1 MSFDA
6 MPHDVWPEVA
16 GLIPRPWPR
25 SVAAHDLRW
34 HAAEHAVYG
43 RPLPAVREL
52 AERWGWTRTRTHELI
67 ADAPGWADEA
77 RPWGWRAADKKR
89 TTGGQEADTA
99 NGRTPTNIETAD
111 KIRTAGGQD
120 PDSRADPISAPLHP
134 SPHEDTQPP
143 ADAGPPRAEPGSTTE
158 APPHGPSPATPVPGA
173 DRRDRQEPPGSDT
186 PDAPA
191 EPATLAARGPRTR
204 RDAGGDGS
212 GKPDV
217 AELYR
222 LYRARHPRKALTA
235 TPDDRKHLA
244 RMLTEAGSPDAAALY
259 LDWIHEAD
267 DDRARQVRGEAPW
280 PDGRISPMLSLEEL
294 ARKVGSRLPHAEAW
308 AVRGRRSPVVSGGSA
323 PPTMQPDEAGALW
336 DWAMGEVKA
345 KGRTRGAEEVFT
357 AAEPR
362 RARAAVVIRDLGL
375 WSRMCD
381 QPEHFLKPERQR
393 FIGAFNAAQ
402 KREAM

>member
-52 AERWGWTRTRTHELI
+52 TERWGWTRTRTHELI

-134 SPHEDTQPP
+134 SPFTQDIQAAMPP
-143 ADAGPPRAEPGSTTE
+143 AETPPKAPTTQRPDPAADTLLVWKAYRVHHAGGRETL
-158 APPHGPSPATPVPGA
+158 PAAAKKYIPGA
-173 DRRDRQEPPGSDT
+173 LRELSAEALIRIIDWAHLSPDNGAHYLRGDAWEAGKGSGDFLGIDNLLRYEKLDGRDQKARAWEAEGRPNFRDARSGAIVGSHKPGGSSMMDKLR
-186 PDAPA
+186 AA
-191 EPATLAARGPRTR
+191 MQQAAARV
-204 RDAGGDGS
+204 
-212 GKPDV
+212 PD
-217 AELYR
+217 
-222 LYRARHPRKALTA
+222 
-235 TPDDRKHLA
+235 
-244 RMLTEAGSPDAAALY
+244 
-259 LDWIHEAD
+259 
-267 DDRARQVRGEAPW
+267 
-280 PDGRISPMLSLEEL
+280 EEL
-294 ARKVGSRLPHAEAW
+294 
-308 AVRGRRSPVVSGGSA
+308 
-323 PPTMQPDEAGALW
+323 
-336 DWAMGEVKA
+336 EVINA
-345 KGRTRGAEEVFT
+345 K
-357 AAEPR
+357 
-362 RARAAVVIRDLGL
+362 
-375 WSRMCD
+375 
-381 QPEHFLKPERQR
+381 
-393 FIGAFNAAQ
+393 
-402 KREAM
+402 